1 MGLGDE
7 QSNFQSPSPVLF
19 CPRDYSEV
27 FSPVPSKNSSSLA
40 VFETLKY
47 FNADEFIEGT
57 GENTEEKEQI
67 VTTTRDR
74 SHAKNKIFCSP
85 FWTAAIFYSSLVLD

>member
-1 MGLGDE
+1 VDGGPVTFHCE
-7 QSNFQSPSPVLF
+7 VIPVWSN
-19 CPRDYSEV
+19 
-27 FSPVPSKNSSSLA
+27 NSSSLA